1 MEDQQ
6 ILLFLGIALLFLLL
20 MFRLHRNKKQKE
32 AGFSFDYSYMPYTRR
47 NLLTKA
53 EHHFY
58 TTLIEECRD
67 RSLLVCP
74 KVRLEDL
81 VYVTD
86 KENRA
91 KYRGYVKS
99 RHVDF
104 VLTDDSL
111 CPVAAIELDDPSHDS
126 YLAMQIDEFKNRL
139 FETIGLPL
147 FRIRTDEN
155 YEEALE
161 EIFNT
166 L

>member
-1 MEDQQ
+1 MENQELL
-6 ILLFLGIALLFLLL
+6 LLFSAAILFFLLFLLHK
-20 MFRLHRNKKQKE
+20 RKKQRE
-32 AGFSFDYSYMPYTRR
+32 SGFSFDYSYMPYTRR
-47 NLLTKA
+47 NLLTKT
-53 EHHFY
+53 EHLFY

-67 RSLLVCP
+67 RGLLVCP

-104 VLTDDSL
+104 VLTDEAL
-111 CPVAAIELDDPSHDS
+111 QPIAAIELDDPSHDH
-126 YLAMQIDEFKNRL
+126 YLAMQIDEFKDRL

-147 FRIRTDEN
+147 FRVPTGVD

-161 EIFNT
+161 EIFEA